1 MINFESLVYIKRC
14 ETNDFVYNFGLQWSN
29 IAFNP
34 NNESNKI
41 LLMVSEILS
50 PSRKRDLYR
59 YFTVTSK
66 KISMGF
72 SEVFLDEK
80 TL

>member
-14 ETNDFVYNFGLQWSN
+14 KINKFGYNFGLQWSN
-29 IAFNP
+29 IAYNP
-34 NNESNKI
+34 NNESNAI
-41 LLMVSEILS
+41 LSMLSEILS

-66 KISMGF
+66 KISMGL
-72 SEVFLDEK
+72 SEVF
-80 TL
+80 